1 MATCWEAVE
10 AVKLV
15 MYRGK
20 AALEVSL
27 VTLYRVMNFLA
38 VTTGMLSTLHIKN
51 YFSTVWVALRAVVM
65 LREG

>member
-1 MATCWEAVE
+1 MATCSEALE

-38 VTTGMLSTLHIKN
+38 VTTGLLATLHIKN
-51 YFSTVWVALRAVVM
+51 NFSTVWVALRAMVM